1 MLKEFSLV
9 LLVEMK
15 LGWCF
20 WHLNSEGIRLWK
32 IKKIRKWK
40 IKPGNRRHSPFLP
53 LLFAHCSSLPHGH
66 KQLDFIVASPQLNSG
81 CLGRVKRVL

>member
-20 WHLNSEGIRLWK
+20 WHINAEKNQVMEVIRKLK
-32 IKKIRKWK
+32 IK
-40 IKPGNRRHSPFLP
+40 S
-53 LLFAHCSSLPHGH
+53 
-66 KQLDFIVASPQLNSG
+66 
-81 CLGRVKRVL
+81 